1 MFSLRG
7 DSRVHP
13 SARDIHGV
21 PLTLASAVK
30 RTWIQIVVA
39 ILALGAIHV
48 GIGMVP
54 MPPFSMSANLALFF
68 TNLFVFYAGATVLRR
83 RSARVVGAFVLGYTA
98 LFVLVLA
105 VLNKPPLF
113 IILVVAYAGFFGAPV
128 LLGFFAIFV
137 LCFVI
142 LQPFAFESFI
152 PLSLIYVVFW
162 STRRSASL
170 FARLCLCGGLVALGI
185 VLFPL
190 IHLAMQDSLQTLWRT
205 FMRGDVA
212 SAIWLSLLTS
222 TVATVALAIWA
233 VPLAYAL
240 ARVDFPGKRW
250 VLSLIDVPILVP
262 QSVAG
267 IALIVLLGPGS
278 VLGSSLEALGLPI
291 SGSLLGIVI
300 AQVFVAAPFLVK
312 TAMTAFESVPLQYE
326 LASRSL
332 GASPAATFA
341 RISMPLASR
350 GILVGATLAWARAV
364 SEFGCIVLFAS
375 SPVTA
380 PVLVHTEFLRAGAS
394 ESRPI
399 AILLLVICLWVFVML
414 QFGQTLMPFA
424 LRRSRGERQA

>member
-1 MFSLRG
+1 MKRRWLQIAVVIF
-7 DSRVHP
+7 
-13 SARDIHGV
+13 A
-21 PLTLASAVK
+21 LA
-30 RTWIQIVVA
+30 
-39 ILALGAIHV
+39 AIHL
-48 GIGMVP
+48 GIGMAP
-54 MPPFSMSANLALFF
+54 MPPFSAGTNLALFF
-68 TNLFVFYAGATVLRR
+68 TNLFVFYAAATVLRR
-83 RSARVVGAFVLGYTA
+83 HSAKSVMMFVLGYTA
-98 LFVLVLA
+98 LFVLILA

-113 IILVVAYAGFFGAPV
+113 IILVVAYAGFFGSPV
-128 LLGFFAIFV
+128 LLGFFALFV

-142 LQPFAFESFI
+142 LQPFAFETFV
-152 PLSLIYVVFW
+152 PLSLIYSVYWLVGGKV
-162 STRRSASL
+162 SR
-170 FARLCLCGGLVALGI
+170 FARLCLCGGLLALAV

-190 IHLAMQDSLQTLWRT
+190 IHLGMQDSLQTLWRT
-205 FMRGDVA
+205 FTRGDVA

-222 TVATVALAIWA
+222 TIATVALAIWA

-250 VLSLIDVPILVP
+250 VESMVDVPILVP

-267 IALIVLLGPGS
+267 VAFIVLLGPGS
-278 VLGSSLEALGLPI
+278 VLGSALDGLGLPI
-291 SGSLLGIVI
+291 SGSLLGIVM

-312 TAMTAFESVPLQYE
+312 SAMTAFESVPLQYE

-341 RISMPLASR
+341 RISLPLASR

-399 AILLLVICLWVFVML
+399 AILLLITCLWVFVVL
-414 QFGQTLMPFA
+414 QFGQSLMPFA
-424 LRRSRGERQA
+424 LRGSRGGRRR

>member
-1 MFSLRG
+1 
-7 DSRVHP
+7 
-13 SARDIHGV
+13 
-21 PLTLASAVK
+21 VK
-30 RTWIQIVVA
+30 RPWVQIVVV
-39 ILALGAIHV
+39 ILALVAIHL
-48 GIGMVP
+48 GIALAP
-54 MPPFSMSANLALFF
+54 EPPFSSSTNMALFF
-68 TNLFVFYAGATVLRR
+68 TNLFVFYAAATVLRR
-83 RSARVVGAFVLGYTA
+83 RSSRVVGLFVLGYTA
-98 LFVLVLA
+98 LFLLVMA

-113 IILVVAYAGFFGAPV
+113 ILLVVAYAGFFGAPV

-137 LCFVI
+137 LSFVV
-142 LQPFAFESFI
+142 LQPFAFETFI
-152 PLSLIYVVFW
+152 PLSLIYAAFW
-162 STRRSASL
+162 ITRKSAAL
-170 FARLCLCGGLVALGI
+170 FARLCLCGGLLALTV

-190 IHLAMQDSLQTLWRT
+190 IHLAMQDSLQTLWLT
-205 FMRGDVA
+205 CARGDVA

-222 TVATVALAIWA
+222 TLATAATAIWA

-240 ARVDFPGKRW
+240 ARIDFPGKRW
-250 VLSLIDVPILVP
+250 VLSLVDVPILVP

-267 IALIVLLGPGS
+267 VALIVLLGPGS
-278 VLGSSLEALGLPI
+278 ILGSTLEGLGLPI

-300 AQVFVAAPFLVK
+300 AQVFVASPFLVK

-341 RISMPLASR
+341 QISLPLASR

-399 AILLLVICLWVFVML
+399 AILLLIICLWIFVML

-424 LRRSRGERQA
+424 LRRPRGEHRA

>member
-1 MFSLRG
+1 MKRSYLQ
-7 DSRVHP
+7 
-13 SARDIHGV
+13 
-21 PLTLASAVK
+21 AVVV
-30 RTWIQIVVA
+30 IVV
-39 ILALGAIHV
+39 LAAIHV
-48 GIGMVP
+48 GVSLAP
-54 MPPFSMSANLALFF
+54 MPPFSLGMNLALFF
-68 TNLFVFYAGATVLRR
+68 TNLFVFYAAATVLRR
-83 RSARVVGAFVLGYTA
+83 RPAATVLLFVVGYTA

-113 IILVVAYAGFFGAPV
+113 ILLVVIYAGFFGAPI

-137 LCFVI
+137 TCFVI
-142 LQPFAFESFI
+142 LQPFAFETFI
-152 PLSLIYVVFW
+152 PLSLIYAVFW
-162 STRRSASL
+162 LTRGKTSL
-170 FARLCLCGGLVALGI
+170 FVRLCLCGGLVALTA

-190 IHLAMQDSLQTLWRT
+190 VHLAMQDSLQTLWRT
-205 FMRGDVA
+205 FTRGDVA

-222 TVATVALAIWA
+222 TIATAVLAIWA

-250 VLSLIDVPILVP
+250 ALAMIDVPILVP

-267 IALIVLLGPGS
+267 VALIVLLGPGS
-278 VLGSSLEALGLPI
+278 VLGSELEKLGLPI
-291 SGSLLGIVI
+291 SGSLLGIIV

-312 TAMTAFESVPLQYE
+312 TAMTAFESVPVQYE
-326 LASRSL
+326 FASRSL
-332 GASPAATFA
+332 GASPAATFV
-341 RISMPLASR
+341 RISAPLASR
-350 GILVGATLAWARAV
+350 GIFVGATLAWARAI

-399 AILLLVICLWVFVML
+399 AVLLLIICLWIFVML

-424 LRRSRGERQA
+424 MRRPVGERRR

>member
-1 MFSLRG
+1 M
-7 DSRVHP
+7 
-13 SARDIHGV
+13 
-21 PLTLASAVK
+21 K
-30 RTWIQIVVA
+30 RTWLQVVVA
-39 ILALGAIHV
+39 IVALAAIHI
-48 GIGMVP
+48 GIGLTP
-54 MPPFSMSANLALFF
+54 MPPFSAGVNLALFF
-68 TNLFVFYAGATVLRR
+68 TNLFVFYTAATVLRR
-83 RSARVVGAFVLGYTA
+83 RSARSVMVFVAGYTA

-113 IILVVAYAGFFGAPV
+113 ILLVIAYAGFFGVPV
-128 LLGFFAIFV
+128 LFGFFAIFV

-142 LQPFAFESFI
+142 LQPFAFETFI
-152 PLSLIYVVFW
+152 PLSLIYSVYW
-162 STRRSASL
+162 LARGKASR
-170 FARLCLCGGLVALGI
+170 FARLCLCGGLLALTV

-190 IHLAMQDSLQTLWRT
+190 IHLGMQDSLQTLWRT
-205 FMRGDVA
+205 FTRGDVA

-222 TVATVALAIWA
+222 TIATAALAIWA

-250 VLSLIDVPILVP
+250 VESIVDVPILVP

-267 IALIVLLGPGS
+267 VALIVLLGPGS
-278 VLGSSLEALGLPI
+278 VLGSALESLGLPI
-291 SGSLLGIVI
+291 SGSLLGIVV

-312 TAMTAFESVPLQYE
+312 TAMTAFEAVPVQYE

-341 RISMPLASR
+341 RISLPLASR

-380 PVLVHTEFLRAGAS
+380 PILVHTEFLRAGAS

-399 AILLLVICLWVFVML
+399 AILLLIICLWVFVML
-414 QFGQTLMPFA
+414 QFGQSLMPFA
-424 LRRSRGERQA
+424 LRGPRGGRRP

>member
-1 MFSLRG
+1 MGL
-7 DSRVHP
+7 
-13 SARDIHGV
+13 V
-21 PLTLASAVK
+21 PD
-30 RTWIQIVVA
+30 
-39 ILALGAIHV
+39 
-48 GIGMVP
+48 
-54 MPPFSMSANLALFF
+54 PPFSVGMNLALFF
-68 TNLFVFYAGATVLRR
+68 TNIFVFSAAATVLRR
-83 RSARVVGAFVLGYTA
+83 RSARTVGLFVAGYTA
-98 LFVLVLA
+98 LFLLVLVLLGKA
-105 VLNKPPLF
+105 PLF
-113 IILVVAYAGFFGAPV
+113 ILLVVAYAGFFGAPV

-137 LCFVI
+137 VCFVV
-142 LQPFAFESFI
+142 LQPFAFETFI
-152 PLSLIYVVFW
+152 PLSLIYSVFW
-162 STRRSASL
+162 RTRGRASL
-170 FARLCLCGGLVALGI
+170 FARLCLCGGLVALAV

-190 IHLAMQDSLQTLWRT
+190 ISLGMQDSLQTLWHT
-205 FMRGDVA
+205 FTRGDVA

-222 TVATVALAIWA
+222 TVATVVLALWA

-240 ARVDFPGKRW
+240 ARIDFPGKRW
-250 VLSLIDVPILVP
+250 VESMVDVPILVP

-278 VLGSSLEALGLPI
+278 VLGSVLESLGLPI
-291 SGSLLGIVI
+291 SGSLFGIVI
-300 AQVFVAAPFLVK
+300 AQVFVAAPFLIK

-341 RISMPLASR
+341 RISLPLASR

-399 AILLLVICLWVFVML
+399 AILLLIICLWVFVML
-414 QFGQTLMPFA
+414 QFGQTLLPFA
-424 LRRSRGERQA
+424 LRRPRPERRA

>member
-1 MFSLRG
+1 M
-7 DSRVHP
+7 
-13 SARDIHGV
+13 
-21 PLTLASAVK
+21 K
-30 RTWIQIVVA
+30 RTFLQALAAIV
-39 ILALGAIHV
+39 ILAAIHV
-48 GIGMVP
+48 GIGLAP
-54 MPPFSMSANLALFF
+54 MPPFSFGMNLALFF
-68 TNLFVFYAGATVLRR
+68 TNLFVFYAAATVLRQR
-83 RSARVVGAFVLGYTA
+83 PARTMMLFVAGYTL

-113 IILVVAYAGFFGAPV
+113 ILLVVIYAGFFGAPV

-137 LCFVI
+137 ACFVV
-142 LQPFAFESFI
+142 LQPFAFETFI
-152 PLSLIYVVFW
+152 PLSLIYAAFW
-162 STRRSASL
+162 LTRRKASL
-170 FARLCLCGGLVALGI
+170 FARLCLCGGLLALTA

-205 FMRGDVA
+205 FTRGDVA

-222 TVATVALAIWA
+222 TLATAALAIWA

-250 VLSLIDVPILVP
+250 ALAMIDVPILVP

-267 IALIVLLGPGS
+267 VALIVLLGPGS
-278 VLGSSLEALGLPI
+278 VLGSTLEKLGLPI
-291 SGSLLGIVI
+291 SGSLLGIIV
-300 AQVFVAAPFLVK
+300 AQIFVAAPFLVK

-326 LASRSL
+326 FASRSL

-341 RISMPLASR
+341 RIALPLASR

-424 LRRSRGERQA
+424 MRRTGAGRRP

>member
-1 MFSLRG
+1 
-7 DSRVHP
+7 
-13 SARDIHGV
+13 
-21 PLTLASAVK
+21 VK
-30 RTWIQIVVA
+30 RTFLQALAAIV
-39 ILALGAIHV
+39 ILAAIHV
-48 GIGMVP
+48 GIGLAP
-54 MPPFSMSANLALFF
+54 MPPFSFGMNLALFF
-68 TNLFVFYAGATVLRR
+68 TNLFVFYAAATVLRQR
-83 RSARVVGAFVLGYTA
+83 PARTMMLFVAGYTL

-113 IILVVAYAGFFGAPV
+113 ILLVVIYAGFFGAPV

-137 LCFVI
+137 ACFVV
-142 LQPFAFESFI
+142 LQPFAFETFI
-152 PLSLIYVVFW
+152 PLSLIYAAFW
-162 STRRSASL
+162 LTRRKASL
-170 FARLCLCGGLVALGI
+170 FARLCLCGGLLALTA

-205 FMRGDVA
+205 FTRGDVA

-222 TVATVALAIWA
+222 TLATAALAIWA

-250 VLSLIDVPILVP
+250 ALAMIDVPILVP

-267 IALIVLLGPGS
+267 VALIVLLGPGS
-278 VLGSSLEALGLPI
+278 VLGSTLEKLGLPI
-291 SGSLLGIVI
+291 SGSLLGIIV
-300 AQVFVAAPFLVK
+300 AQIFVAAPFLVK

-326 LASRSL
+326 FASRSL

-341 RISMPLASR
+341 RIALPLASR

-424 LRRSRGERQA
+424 MRRTGAGRRP

>member
-1 MFSLRG
+1 
-7 DSRVHP
+7 VKKHP
-13 SARDIHGV
+13 WI
-21 PLTLASAVK
+21 LAA
-30 RTWIQIVVA
+30 VA
-39 ILALGAIHV
+39 ILALLAIHTA
-48 GIGMVP
+48 IGVAPVP
-54 MPPFSMSANLALFF
+54 PVSLGMHMARFF
-68 TNLFVFYAGATVLRR
+68 TNLFVFYTAATVLRR
-83 RSARVVGAFVLGYTA
+83 RSPRSVFLFVLGYTV
-98 LFVLVLA
+98 LLVLVLA

-113 IILVVAYAGFFGAPV
+113 ILLVIAYAGFFGTPV
-128 LLGFFAIFV
+128 LLGFFAVFV
-137 LCFVI
+137 ICFVI
-142 LQPFAFESFI
+142 LQPFAFETFI
-152 PLSLIYVVFW
+152 PLSLIYGVFW
-162 STRRSASL
+162 LTRAKASL
-170 FARLCLCGGLVALGI
+170 FVRLCLCFGLLALTV

-190 IHLAMQDSLQTLWRT
+190 IHLGMQDSLQTLWRT
-205 FMRGDVA
+205 FTRGDVA

-222 TVATVALAIWA
+222 TVATAVLALWA

-250 VLSLIDVPILVP
+250 ALAIVDVPILVP

-267 IALIVLLGPGS
+267 VALIVLLGPGS
-278 VLGSSLEALGLPI
+278 VLGSALESLGLPI
-291 SGSLLGIVI
+291 SGSLFGIII

-312 TAMTAFESVPLQYE
+312 TAMTAFESVPLHYE

-332 GASPAATFA
+332 GATPAATFA
-341 RISMPLASR
+341 RISLPLASR

-364 SEFGCIVLFAS
+364 SEFGCLVLFAS

-424 LRRSRGERQA
+424 LRGSRGDRRA